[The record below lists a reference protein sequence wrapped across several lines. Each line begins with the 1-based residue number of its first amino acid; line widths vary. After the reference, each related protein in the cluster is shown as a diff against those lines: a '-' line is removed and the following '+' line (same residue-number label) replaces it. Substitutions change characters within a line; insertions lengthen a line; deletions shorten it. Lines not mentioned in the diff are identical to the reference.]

1 MSINLE
7 NPETVLGMVDAAAN
21 YVAQIR
27 LALMVGDK
35 TRAMHAVEQ
44 AERLLFNATCKI
56 EETESANASAV
67 LAQHQAVERLES
79 ITQNNHALSDEVA
92 ELRIENNDL
101 RQELDQVVAG
111 RDALRARVAELEKW
125 ESLRTACPPQV

>member
-7 NPETVLGMVDAAAN
+7 NPDTVLGMVDAAAN

-35 TRAMHAVEQ
+35 DRAMHSVAQ

-56 EETESANASAV
+56 EETEAANA
-67 LAQHQAVERLES
+67 E
-79 ITQNNHALSDEVA
+79 LSD
-92 ELRIENNDL
+92 R
-101 RQELDQVVAG
+101 
-111 RDALRARVAELEKW
+111 RAKN
-125 ESLRTACPPQV
+125 P

>member
-35 TRAMHAVEQ
+35 ARAMHAVEQ

-56 EETESANASAV
+56 EEAESAD
-67 LAQHQAVERLES
+67 
-79 ITQNNHALSDEVA
+79 SD
-92 ELRIENNDL
+92 
-101 RQELDQVVAG
+101 
-111 RDALRARVAELEKW
+111 
-125 ESLRTACPPQV
+125 

>member
-1 MSINLE
+1 MFAQAAGWRTAVTTPDSWRSIPGWNPCRRTQKSATLTPPLTLENTKTANGVSVRCTDWLADVMSINLE

-21 YVAQIR
+21 CVAQIR

-56 EETESANASAV
+56 EETESANSGM
-67 LAQHQAVERLES
+67 
-79 ITQNNHALSDEVA
+79 
-92 ELRIENNDL
+92 NDS
-101 RQELDQVVAG
+101 
-111 RDALRARVAELEKW
+111 K
-125 ESLRTACPPQV
+125 SH

>member
-27 LALMVGDK
+27 LALSI
-35 TRAMHAVEQ
+35 RNIEHASKCAEQ

-56 EETESANASAV
+56 QETEPDN
-67 LAQHQAVERLES
+67 L
-79 ITQNNHALSDEVA
+79 T
-92 ELRIENNDL
+92 
-101 RQELDQVVAG
+101 
-111 RDALRARVAELEKW
+111 
-125 ESLRTACPPQV
+125 

>member
-21 YVAQIR
+21 CVAQIR

-56 EETESANASAV
+56 EETESANADFREPA
-67 LAQHQAVERLES
+67 
-79 ITQNNHALSDEVA
+79 
-92 ELRIENNDL
+92 
-101 RQELDQVVAG
+101 
-111 RDALRARVAELEKW
+111 K
-125 ESLRTACPPQV
+125 

>member
-44 AERLLFNATCKI
+44 AGRLLFNATRKI
-56 EETESANASAV
+56 SETERRGS
-67 LAQHQAVERLES
+67 
-79 ITQNNHALSDEVA
+79 TT
-92 ELRIENNDL
+92 
-101 RQELDQVVAG
+101 
-111 RDALRARVAELEKW
+111 RDPKL
-125 ESLRTACPPQV
+125 